1 MTIKDLHKVAGKK
14 PDEASIFPT
23 FAARPAEGTHHPDR
37 AGNATKSE
45 DLRHFVM

>member
-1 MTIKDLHKVAGKK
+1 MTIKDLHKLAGKK

-23 FAARPAEGTHHPDR
+23 LSARSSDGIHHLKR

-45 DLRHFVM
+45 DLRQFVM